1 MQPQIKCYLISLN
14 RVWYLRVLLSLV
26 LSHCCVGSSRYEHV
40 LYITP
45 NVTCPKSPCYE
56 LKTYVQ
62 NESRYLQSNTQIIFL
77 PGIHLFDLG
86 QVFVVKD
93 KYAISLIGSD
103 NLTQHSL
110 AEKVHQYG
118 FDHYDEDDNI
128 TYLESSTKI
137 MCTNSSAL
145 EFSNITELS
154 IINITVMNCGQFSPT
169 TLLKSGVLLLNISGL
184 SMDGVSIQNSTGYG
198 LLGIN
203 VLGQTQIVRSSFIAN
218 NQYVKNIL
226 DKVNAFD
233 LQCNKKTYKM
243 NTIYVNNNSSIP
255 YQCYTL
261 GGGNA
266 LLVYNKYSPKSQ
278 RNQLTLSYLLFAL
291 GIDGQFTPT
300 VITTC
305 GTYTSSPCCKYQGTG
320 LSIFMNQITVVNTD
334 VSYTIFYRNQASYG
348 ANFNF
353 VYTVNLNSILK
364 MTNVQTK
371 RGIALKRGAGIMAYY
386 NAGFNSFILSNS
398 TFECNYVPQDNS
410 HKGSSL
416 DITYQDSMSKL
427 DTLESSFTFLADSC
441 LFVSDNGFSSLSIMF
456 SQYTEVLPLL
466 NVTVLINNSRFYD
479 MQQCYYSIYVESYLT
494 FNPLVSLCT
503 SDVQGD
509 VLLWTADA
517 NIFDCNFV
525 GSKLSSLRNKV
536 TFNGTVTFNDS
547 LSSGNGGALYLLSAT
562 AVIAAGS
569 HVVFSNN
576 TASYGGAAFLDPFS
590 SFMFVS
596 PCNVSF
602 LNNKALFTGG
612 ALYVQ
617 TVQYAKT
624 ILPTC
629 FFNVDDTARIPF
641 KDSFGVHVYFD
652 GNDAAVEGS
661 ILYGGDIDNC
671 TTSISTLP
679 YPHNLNTASGLLF
692 DTITKYGKYN
702 STTSPISSD
711 PTSVCTCLSTCSSS
725 TFANITVYP
734 GQSVNLSFVTIGQ
747 RNSTAPS
754 IVVLHTISPKAEII
768 AVLYTERYCSKYS
781 IPFNPL
787 ANQTLLATTE
797 RSFTELVTT
806 FYSIS
811 MSITVLPCPTGFM
824 LSGSSRCEC
833 EPFLHSLG
841 LTCDIERLT
850 VSANS
855 GDVWMG
861 YTSWGVLAF
870 QSQCPFDYCTGIATI
885 KVSDLDSQCNYNR
898 SKVLCGQCKVGLSM
912 MLGSSGCGKC
922 SNYYLLLLIPFAIMG
937 VALVALLFILNLTIT
952 TGPLNGLVF
961 YANIIRINEAIF
973 FPSYKIY
980 SNIGTQILSAF
991 IAWLNLDLGIETC
1004 FYHLMD
1010 SYAKTWLQFA
1020 FPAYI
1025 FSLVGLIIVAGR
1037 LSSTI
1042 SRLCKFNA
1050 VSVLA
1055 TLVFLSYSK
1064 ILRTVITIFAF
1075 VALHIDPNGQNTNHF
1090 VWLYDG
1096 NVDYLDF
1103 RHGVLFICGLAISI
1117 VFIIPYML
1125 MLVFLPCLQA
1135 KSHWKCFVWINK
1147 LKPFFDC
1154 STALYK
1160 DQYRFWPGVLVAV
1173 RLPLYLLFAVVDNPT
1188 AKLVG
1193 ILAATYLYSIALCM
1207 LSVYKKWVFLVIE
1220 VFFHINLTLVAL
1232 GCLFSTY
1239 DISGQSVAKVT
1250 SIGIGFVFLIFL
1262 GIIIYH
1268 MYLRLAKNGMKIG
1281 ALNEYNP
1288 PVQSPEPMSIPVA
1301 PVWNNGD
1308 FREPLLSD

>member
-1 MQPQIKCYLISLN
+1 M
-14 RVWYLRVLLSLV
+14 
-26 LSHCCVGSSRYEHV
+26 
-40 LYITP
+40 
-45 NVTCPKSPCYE
+45 
-56 LKTYVQ
+56 
-62 NESRYLQSNTQIIFL
+62 
-77 PGIHLFDLG
+77 
-86 QVFVVKD
+86 
-93 KYAISLIGSD
+93 
-103 NLTQHSL
+103 
-110 AEKVHQYG
+110 
-118 FDHYDEDDNI
+118 
-128 TYLESSTKI
+128 
-137 MCTNSSAL
+137 
-145 EFSNITELS
+145 
-154 IINITVMNCGQFSPT
+154 
-169 TLLKSGVLLLNISGL
+169 
-184 SMDGVSIQNSTGYG
+184 
-198 LLGIN
+198 
-203 VLGQTQIVRSSFIAN
+203 RSSFIAN

-243 NTIYVNNNSSIP
+243 NAIYINNNSSIFH
-255 YQCYTL
+255 QCYTL
-261 GGGNA
+261 SGGNT
-266 LLVYNKYSPKSQ
+266 LLIYNRYSSTSQ
-278 RNQLTLSYLLFAL
+278 KNRLIFSYLLFAL
-291 GIDGQFTPT
+291 GIDGQFVPT
-300 VITTC
+300 AITAC
-305 GTYTSSPCCKYQGTG
+305 GTYASNPCCKYQGTG
-320 LSIFMNQITVVNTD
+320 LSIFINQPTVVNTD
-334 VSYTIFYRNQASYG
+334 VSHTIFYRNQASYG

-364 MTNVQTK
+364 MTHVQTT
-371 RGIALKRGAGIMAYY
+371 RGIALKRGAGIMAHYD
-386 NAGFNSFILSNS
+386 AGFNSFILSNS

-416 DITYQDSMSKL
+416 DITYQGSMSKL
-427 DTLESSFTFLADSC
+427 DTPESSFTFLADSC

-456 SQYTEVLPLL
+456 SPYTEELPLL

-479 MQQCYYSIYVESYLT
+479 MQQCYYSIYVESYLA
-494 FNPLVSLCT
+494 FNPLVSLCS

-517 NIFDCNFV
+517 NIVDCNFT
-525 GSKLSSLRNKV
+525 GSKLSSMRNKV
-536 TFNGTVTFNDS
+536 TFNGTVTFTDS
-547 LSSGNGGALYLLSAT
+547 LSSENGGALYLLSAT

-590 SFMFVS
+590 SFIFVS

-629 FFNVDDTARIPF
+629 FFNVDNSAKIPF
-641 KDSFGVHVYFD
+641 KDGFGVHIYFD

-671 TTSISTLP
+671 TTNISTGP
-679 YPHNLNTASGLLF
+679 YPHNLNAASGLLF

-711 PTSVCTCLSTCSSS
+711 PTSVCTCHSTCSSS
-725 TFANITVYP
+725 TSANITVYP

-781 IPFNPL
+781 IPYNPL

-824 LSGSSRCEC
+824 LSSSSRCEC

-861 YTSWGVLAF
+861 YTSWDVLAF
-870 QSQCPFDYCTGIATI
+870 QSQCPFDYCTGSATI

-937 VALVALLFILNLTIT
+937 VALVALLFILNLTIA

-1055 TLVFLSYSK
+1055 TLVFLSFSK
-1064 ILRTVITIFAF
+1064 ILRTVITIFSF
-1075 VALHIDPNGQNTNHF
+1075 STLHIDPNAQNKNHI

-1096 NVDYLDF
+1096 NVEYLGIK
-1103 RHGVLFICGLAISI
+1103 HAILFVFGLVISI
-1117 VFIIPYML
+1117 AFIIPYTLLLICMP
-1125 MLVFLPCLQA
+1125 FLQA
-1135 KSHWKCFVWINK
+1135 KSHWRCFQWINK
-1147 LKPFFDC
+1147 LKPFIDS

-1160 DQYRFWPGVLVAV
+1160 DRYHFWPGVLVAV

-1193 ILAATYLYSIALCM
+1193 ILTATYLYSMALCM
-1207 LSVYKKWVFLVIE
+1207 FSVYKKWVFSALE
-1220 VFFHINLTLVAL
+1220 VFFHINLTLLAFS
-1232 GCLFSTY
+1232 CLFSTS
-1239 DISGQSVAKVT
+1239 DTIGQATTKIT
-1250 SIGIGFVFLIFL
+1250 SAGVGFVFALFLAILIL
-1262 GIIIYH
+1262 Y
-1268 MYLRLAKNGMKIG
+1268 MYLRLAKNWIKVLKELIP
-1281 ALNEYNP
+1281 LIQP
-1288 PVQSPEPMSIPVA
+1288 PEPLNTSEVQA
-1301 PVWNNGD
+1301 PIGD
-1308 FREPLLSD
+1308 DEDREPLLQD